1 MGEGEAVVR
10 SYAAAFCAG
19 DLDGVVSH
27 FAPDAQIQGALG
39 FGDLEFAIP
48 VWRELIEGLGMQL
61 MVEDVIE
68 NGSMVAARFRE
79 SGAFKGPFRG
89 LAGHE
94 PTGRPYDIV
103 AMEWYEIADGKIAR
117 RWGARDMAAMKR
129 QMVE

>member
-10 SYAAAFCAG
+10 SYAAAFSAG

-39 FGDLEFAIP
+39 FGGLDVAIP

-61 MVEDVIE
+61 EVEDVIE
-68 NGSMVAARFRE
+68 SGSKVAARLRE

-94 PTGRPYDIV
+94 PTGRPYEIV
-103 AMEWYEIADGKIAR
+103 AMEWYEIEGSKIVR
-117 RWGARDMAAMKR
+117 RWGARDMAAMTR
-129 QMVE
+129 QMVG